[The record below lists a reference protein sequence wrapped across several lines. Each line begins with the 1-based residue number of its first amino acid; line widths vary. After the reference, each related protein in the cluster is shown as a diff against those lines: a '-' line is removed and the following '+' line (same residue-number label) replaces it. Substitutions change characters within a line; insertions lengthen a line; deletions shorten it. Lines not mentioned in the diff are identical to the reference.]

1 MNRYYNPVRTVEG
14 PGCLSQLP
22 QVLEEMTLPQ
32 RKVLVLA
39 WSQQALEHPAVAA
52 LLGKESGMEAKSL
65 VFTASNPTVAT
76 RKGERRGSKKSG
88 VYGLQPHRG
97 AAVSGVA
104 GDNDFCPRG
113 GGSHWGRQC
122 AGCRQVPVLLVRS
135 GVGKSPGI
143 AGGHHRWKITPRR
156 PVDRRAHHSGHRKRG
171 HLLGH
176 NLGPGAKLQ
185 ALLAQGM
192 PVQLAV
198 SSALDAAAHAV
209 ESYWANHTNA
219 VSRGLALEAIVTVS

>member
-1 MNRYYNPVRTVEG
+1 MNRYYNPVRTLEG
-14 PGCLSQLP
+14 PGCLRQLP

-39 WSQQALEHPAVAA
+39 WSQQALEHPAVA
-52 LLGKESGMEAKSL
+52 
-65 VFTASNPTVAT
+65 
-76 RKGERRGSKKSG
+76 GERRGSKKSG

-104 GDNDFCPRG
+104 GDNGFCPRG

-143 AGGHHRWKITPRR
+143 AGGHHRWKITSRR
-156 PVDRRAHHSGHRKRG
+156 PVDRRAHHSGYRKRG

-176 NLGPGAKLQ
+176 HLGSGAKLQ
-185 ALLAQGM
+185 ALFGEPGKLRLRRLGRPGVGPGDAR
-192 PVQLAV
+192 AV
-198 SSALDAAAHAV
+198 GGVLCLGCCRPCGGELLGQPHQCCV
-209 ESYWANHTNA
+209 
-219 VSRGLALEAIVTVS
+219 VS